1 MIRQI
6 QIKDGIIKDLT
17 EKLKYIELENRTLKK
32 FKADKIRQQN
42 E

>member
-17 EKLKYIELENRTLKK
+17 EKLKYIELENRALKK
-32 FKADKIRQQN
+32 FKADKVRQQN